1 MSEFLDR
8 FDTLAVRFSGST
20 AKTCR
25 ALGMS
30 RSLFYELKSG
40 NRPITSKV
48 WRKLE
53 EAEKGVGIEQGHFVS
68 RETKSN
74 REEKGILVSHE
85 TERKESDARE
95 WSDAIDAAM
104 ARLGI
109 APADLA
115 EQLQRSAEALRVT
128 MADIKAIGERIG
140 RWPPPDE
147 DLRKPPWMVLNE
159 WKQIELTSSL
169 AKIVE
174 LRFFGDVAAGKPAGC
189 LDFEDTISVPGGW
202 DPESHFVVRV
212 AGRSME
218 PDFPDGTRIVCRRLR
233 DGEFAKKNDLVICQ
247 DGDGAYFKKLV
258 YTKDGPKTDT
268 PRKPRP
274 HLVSLN
280 PEFPE
285 VVPLSELPIRAVF
298 VAKVSD

>member
-1 MSEFLDR
+1 MLFSYRSGKSEP
-8 FDTLAVRFSGST
+8 TL
-20 AKTCR
+20 K
-25 ALGMS
+25 AL
-30 RSLFYELKSG
+30 
-40 NRPITSKV
+40 
-48 WRKLE
+48 RKLE
-53 EAEKGVGIEQGHFVS
+53 AAEKAAGIPKRVGLTRVSPLSNEAEEGNFVPHGTKLKGSDEPEPAKSSGSPNETEKGPEDLLAVLLRIAAALEKIAGNLEVS
-68 RETKSN
+68 RADPPGDPNWFRPE
-74 REEKGILVSHE
+74 
-85 TERKESDARE
+85 
-95 WSDAIDAAM
+95 AA
-104 ARLGI
+104 
-109 APADLA
+109 
-115 EQLQRSAEALRVT
+115 ENV
-128 MADIKAIGERIG
+128 
-140 RWPPPDE
+140 
-147 DLRKPPWMVLNE
+147 
-159 WKQIELTSSL
+159 
-169 AKIVE
+169 VE

-258 YTKDGPKTDT
+258 YTKEGPKTDM

-285 VVPLSELPIRAVF
+285 VVPVADLPI
-298 VAKVSD
+298 VAKFVDRLPD